1 MVNKRARA
9 FDYRDE
15 RGLVFDEDLE
25 VLACDRPSCGELR
38 LGGVRTE
45 RVNRVL
51 ERLRL
56 ERKQA
61 AARHFVDTAEREFP
75 DVPRAVWEDTF
86 GLSRG
91 YLSRVLAGKRLP
103 DTPLEMLLEGFAR
116 EPRLALALVKITGR
130 LPPQLDAV
138 MVRRHGAGWG
148 RKG

>member
-75 DVPRAVWEDTF
+75 DVP
-86 GLSRG
+86 
-91 YLSRVLAGKRLP
+91 
-103 DTPLEMLLEGFAR
+103 LEMLLEGFAR
-116 EPRLALALVKITGR
+116 EPRLALALVKSTGR